1 MYKSLAG
8 TWSERCSKFP
18 GDFILFCLSHSA
30 HRMPVVAKLWQEL
43 LLWPNNFILAL
54 LSSPTPR
61 HFHSLRVSPEMER
74 KLVFLTQQ
82 VQFGKQGMYET
93 WFQRHHLATPESQ
106 GLRPDLVRYVL
117 GAIHPSNEMLRSGT
131 TPRWAVVG
139 SFLTS
144 CTGQVI
150 SAFTKL
156 ALFYDWISFNP
167 EKDNVMSLEPA
178 ALLMQNSVRTHP
190 QVDIIRGKS
199 VKHPLYSCRYF
210 QQCWTFY
217 CALTRSSFL
226 MQHLLCLRPLM
237 LLGGFCLPSKSD
249 LLFCNNSKIS
259 LLSMCRKVLPGLGL
273 FHGRNLTPGLRSRAV
288 EAFEVSGF
296 LFE

>member
-1 MYKSLAG
+1 
-8 TWSERCSKFP
+8 
-18 GDFILFCLSHSA
+18 
-30 HRMPVVAKLWQEL
+30 MPVVAKLWQEL

-199 VKHPLYSCRYF
+199 VKHPLYFTVLYGPLLL
-210 QQCWTFY
+210 QILPTM
-217 CALTRSSFL
+217 LDFL
-226 MQHLLCLRPLM
+226 LRVDPVFFPDAASTVSTSVNAAWRLLLA
-237 LLGGFCLPSKSD
+237 K
-249 LLFCNNSKIS
+249 
-259 LLSMCRKVLPGLGL
+259 
-273 FHGRNLTPGLRSRAV
+273 
-288 EAFEVSGF
+288 
-296 LFE
+296 